1 MIPSSFLRTLFL
13 GVVLA
18 GTWLAPMTGAVAQQL
33 AVVAS
38 APAPMDPVLP
48 WWERVK
54 QPLAPE
60 IETALAGVAEKV
72 TPLRKKDLTDF
83 MKAEQDWLVQTF
95 QITDEAKLNALK
107 TAADQ
112 AVEESIK
119 PYPQKLTETHRNR
132 LPSKEVAAAVAEIA
146 RWEPETLAWSRL
158 VLGCTL
164 PDELDVWKGAVKAA
178 LDPAQL
184 ATWEKRRTDARE
196 GWDKQVKACITPWLN
211 AGRMQGIA
219 QVNARMD
226 AMLPVMKL
234 EADKATRLRETALKA
249 VDQLCAEE
257 EKRATEPMWFIAP
270 ARRQQFVETNPVFRA
285 YVLDADP
292 GTLPVWKELLAA
304 VAGPD
309 ELARWD
315 QHLADRKAKADKEI
329 PGILKVSVDRVRS
342 TWEKNL
348 ERDADQT
355 LLALRL
361 PKERLKTLEGVKR
374 TVLERAE
381 KRWNT
386 LATEQL
392 QKMEP
397 SARDEIIKR
406 GRGYYI
412 SLQNDD
418 QPQNDTE
425 WKKALEGLITPEE
438 RKQVEISNAER
449 KVRREEQVGR
459 LVLSELDRRLAFTSQ
474 QRVVLLP
481 LVSKASLGDSRL
493 FPTEPTEY
501 GYDFQSQNF
510 STIAARVK
518 EADLQPVLDESQ
530 LKAWKGLEKTQAS
543 EQQESSPKPVAKPDF
558 GTRKPEPED
567 LEQMVSTFLYEKSLA
582 RQTNLMNAMVTAAE
596 DAARVTGLAPDRMA
610 RLRTAARGA
619 VEAAMDEWR
628 PTVDSVVRGRL
639 QGATVQD
646 VGQRM
651 TSIDSYYFNMYRSR
665 KTEEYSVWQKAL
677 KAELSPEQ
685 FKKWEGEQ
693 KARQDFQNEAV
704 AAFVL
709 AEFDRKVLLNK
720 EQSELLK
727 PKLAAVIRDYQP
739 DLSNYFSG
747 SDGVPW
753 YLQYYSML
761 IPVVGVTEKELK
773 TIITPGQWDS
783 WTKSNEYSN
792 CMSYWGGIEQ
802 NHASRVRNK

>member
-1 MIPSSFLRTLFL
+1 MIPIAFPRTLIL
-13 GVVLA
+13 GAVLA
-18 GTWLAPMTGAVAQQL
+18 GLWAVPASGVAQQPP
-33 AVVAS
+33 A
-38 APAPMDPVLP
+38 APTAVLP

-60 IETALAGVAEKV
+60 IETALAGLAAKV
-72 TPLRKKDLTDF
+72 TPLRKKDLTEF
-83 MKAEQDWLVQTF
+83 MQAEQDWLIQAF
-95 QITDEAKLNALK
+95 QLNDEVKLKALK
-107 TAADQ
+107 AAADQ
-112 AVEESIK
+112 AVEEAIK

-132 LPSKEVAAAVAEIA
+132 LPSKEATAAVAEIA

-164 PDELDVWKGAVKAA
+164 PDELPVWKDAVKAA
-178 LDPAQL
+178 LDPTQL
-184 ATWEKRRTDARE
+184 ATWEKRRADARE
-196 GWDKQVKACITPWLN
+196 AWDKQIKACVGPWLN
-211 AGRMQGIA
+211 AGRLQGTA
-219 QVNARMD
+219 QVTTRIE
-226 AMLPVMKL
+226 AMIPIMKL
-234 EADKATRLRETALKA
+234 DADKATRLREAAVKA

-257 EKRATEPMWFIAP
+257 EKHATEPMRFIVP

-285 YVLDADP
+285 YALDVDP
-292 GTLPVWKELLAA
+292 GSRPEWKELLAS
-304 VAGPD
+304 VASPD
-309 ELARWD
+309 ELALWD
-315 QHLADRKAKADKEI
+315 KHLAERKEKADKEI
-329 PGILKVSVDRVRS
+329 PGILKLSVDRVRAG
-342 TWEKNL
+342 WEKSL

-381 KRWNT
+381 KRWT
-386 LATEQL
+386 TQATEQL

-412 SLQNDD
+412 TLQNDD

-425 WKKALEGLITPEE
+425 WKKAIEGLITPEE
-438 RKQVEISNAER
+438 RKQVEIGNAER
-449 KVRREEQVGR
+449 KIRREDQVGR
-459 LVLSELDRRLAFTSQ
+459 LVLSELDRRLAFTSA
-474 QRVVLLP
+474 QRITLLP
-481 LVSKASLGDSRL
+481 LVSKAALADSRL
-493 FPTEPTEY
+493 FPSEPTEY

-510 STIAARVK
+510 AAIAAKVK
-518 EADLQPVLDESQ
+518 EADLKSVLDESQ
-530 LKAWKGLEKTQAS
+530 LKAWKELEKAQAS
-543 EQQESSPKPVAKPDF
+543 QQQENSPKPVAKPDF

-567 LEQMVSTFLYEKSLA
+567 LEQMVSSFLYEKSLA
-582 RQTNLMNAMVTAAE
+582 RHTNLMNAMVTAAE

-628 PTVDSVVRGRL
+628 PTVDSVVRARL

-665 KTEEYSVWQKAL
+665 KTEDYPVWQKAL
-677 KAELSPEQ
+677 KAELNPDQ

-709 AEFDRKVLLNK
+709 AEFDRKVLLNG
-720 EQSELLK
+720 EQSEALK
-727 PKLAAVIRDYQP
+727 PKLAAVLKDYQP
-739 DLSNYFSG
+739 DLANYFSG

-761 IPVVGVTEKELK
+761 IPIVGVTEKELK
-773 TIITPGQWDS
+773 TIITPGQWDAWS
-783 WTKSNEYSN
+783 KSNEFSN
-792 CMSYWGGIEQ
+792 CMSYWSGIEQ
-802 NHASRVRNK
+802 NHASRVRNKR

>member
-1 MIPSSFLRTLFL
+1 MIPSSFPRTL
-13 GVVLA
+13 VL
-18 GTWLAPMTGAVAQQL
+18 GAVAAGLWALPASGVAQQPP
-33 AVVAS
+33 V
-38 APAPMDPVLP
+38 APAVVLP

-60 IETALAGVAEKV
+60 IETALAELAAKV

-83 MKAEQDWLVQTF
+83 MQAEQDWLVQTF
-95 QITDEAKLNALK
+95 QIKEETRVKALK
-107 TAADQ
+107 AAADQ
-112 AVEESIK
+112 AVEEAIK
-119 PYPQKLTETHRNR
+119 PYPQRLTETHRNR
-132 LPSKEVAAAVAEIA
+132 LPAGEAAAAVAAIS
-146 RWEPETLAWSRL
+146 RWEPEVLAWSRL

-164 PDELDVWKGAVKAA
+164 PDELPVWKDAVKAA
-178 LDPAQL
+178 LDPTQL
-184 ATWEKRRTDARE
+184 AAWEKRRIESRE
-196 GWDKQVKACITPWLN
+196 AWDKQVKACITPWLN
-211 AGRMQGIA
+211 AGRMQAIA
-219 QVNARMD
+219 QVTTRID
-226 AMLPVMKL
+226 SMLPIMKL
-234 EADKATRLRETALKA
+234 DADKATRLREAANKA
-249 VDQLCAEE
+249 VDQLSAEE
-257 EKRATEPMWFIAP
+257 EKRATEPMWFITP

-285 YVLDADP
+285 YALDVDP
-292 GTLPVWKELLAA
+292 GSRPDWKEL
-304 VAGPD
+304 VASVASPD

-315 QHLADRKAKADKEI
+315 QHLAERKEKAEKEI
-329 PGILKVSVDRVRS
+329 PGILKLSLDRVRAS
-342 TWEKNL
+342 WEKSL

-381 KRWNT
+381 KRWT
-386 LATEQL
+386 TQATEQL

-397 SARDEIIKR
+397 PARDEIIKK
-406 GRGYYI
+406 GRGYYL

-438 RKQVEISNAER
+438 RKQVEIANGER
-449 KVRREEQVGR
+449 KSRREDQVGR
-459 LVLSELDRRLAFTSQ
+459 LVLSELDRRLAFTSA

-481 LVSKASLGDSRL
+481 LVSKAALGDGRL

-510 STIAARVK
+510 AAIAAKVK
-518 EADLQPVLDESQ
+518 EADLKSVLDESQ
-530 LKAWKGLEKTQAS
+530 LKAWRELEKAQAS
-543 EQQESSPKPVAKPDF
+543 QQQENSPKPVAKPDF

-567 LEQMVSTFLYEKSLA
+567 LEQMVSLFLYEKSLA
-582 RQTNLMNAMVTAAE
+582 RHTNLMNAMVTAAE

-628 PTVDSVVRGRL
+628 PTVDSVVRARL

-665 KTEEYSVWQKAL
+665 KTEDYPVWQKAL
-677 KAELSPEQ
+677 KAELNPDQ

-693 KARQDFQNEAV
+693 KARQDFQDEAV

-709 AEFDRKVLLNK
+709 AEFDRKVLLNGA
-720 EQSELLK
+720 QSEALK
-727 PKLAAVIRDYQP
+727 TRLAAVIRDYQP
-739 DLSNYFSG
+739 DLATYFSG
-747 SDGVPW
+747 SEGVPW

-761 IPVVGVTEKELK
+761 IPIVGVTEKDLK
-773 TIITPGQWDS
+773 TIITPGQWDAWS
-783 WTKSNEYSN
+783 KSNEFNN
-792 CMSYWGGIEQ
+792 CMSYWSGIEQ
-802 NHASRVRNK
+802 NHNSRVRNKQ

>member
-1 MIPSSFLRTLFL
+1 MIPSSFPRTLFL
-13 GVVLA
+13 G
-18 GTWLAPMTGAVAQQL
+18 AVAAGLWALPASGIAQQPPG
-33 AVVAS
+33 
-38 APAPMDPVLP
+38 APAVVLP

-60 IETALAGVAEKV
+60 IETALAELAAKV

-83 MKAEQDWLVQTF
+83 MQAEQDWLVQTF
-95 QITDEAKLNALK
+95 QIKEEARVKALK
-107 TAADQ
+107 AAADQ
-112 AVEESIK
+112 AVEEAIK

-132 LPSKEVAAAVAEIA
+132 LPAGEAAAAVAAIS
-146 RWEPETLAWSRL
+146 RWEPEVLAWSRL

-164 PDELDVWKGAVKAA
+164 PDELPVWKDAVKAA
-178 LDPAQL
+178 LDPTQL
-184 ATWEKRRTDARE
+184 AAWEKRRTESRE
-196 GWDKQVKACITPWLN
+196 AWDKQVKACITPWLN
-211 AGRMQGIA
+211 AGRMQAIA
-219 QVNARMD
+219 QVTTRID
-226 AMLPVMKL
+226 SMLPIMKL
-234 EADKATRLRETALKA
+234 DADKATRLREAANKA
-249 VDQLCAEE
+249 VNQLSAEE

-285 YVLDADP
+285 YALDVDP
-292 GTLPVWKELLAA
+292 GSRPDWKELVAS

-315 QHLADRKAKADKEI
+315 QHLAERKEKAEKEI
-329 PGILKVSVDRVRS
+329 PGILKLSLDRVRAS
-342 TWEKNL
+342 WEKSL

-381 KRWNT
+381 KRWT
-386 LATEQL
+386 TQATEQL

-397 SARDEIIKR
+397 PARDEIIKK

-425 WKKALEGLITPEE
+425 WKKAIEGLITPEE
-438 RKQVEISNAER
+438 RKQVEIANGER
-449 KVRREEQVGR
+449 KTRREDQVGR
-459 LVLSELDRRLAFTSQ
+459 LVLSELDRKLAFTSE
-474 QRVVLLP
+474 QRAVLLP
-481 LVSKASLGDSRL
+481 LVSKAALGDGRL

-510 STIAARVK
+510 ATIAAKVK
-518 EADLQPVLDESQ
+518 EADLKSVLDESQ
-530 LKAWKGLEKTQAS
+530 LKAWKELEKAQAS
-543 EQQESSPKPVAKPDF
+543 QQQENSPKPVAKPDF

-567 LEQMVSTFLYEKSLA
+567 LEQMVSSFLYEKSLA
-582 RQTNLMNAMVTAAE
+582 RHTNLMNAMVTAAE
-596 DAARVTGLAPDRMA
+596 DAARVTGLAPDRVA

-628 PTVDSVVRGRL
+628 PTVDSVVRARL

-665 KTEEYSVWQKAL
+665 KTEDYPVWQKAL
-677 KAELSPEQ
+677 KAELNPDQ

-693 KARQDFQNEAV
+693 KARQDFQDEAV

-709 AEFDRKVLLNK
+709 AEFDRKVLLNGA
-720 EQSELLK
+720 QSEALK
-727 PKLAAVIRDYQP
+727 TRLAAVIRDYQP
-739 DLSNYFSG
+739 DLATYFSG
-747 SDGVPW
+747 SEGVPW

-761 IPVVGVTEKELK
+761 IPIVGVTEKDLK
-773 TIITPGQWDS
+773 TIITPGQWDAWS
-783 WTKSNEYSN
+783 KSNEFSN
-792 CMSYWGGIEQ
+792 CMSYWSGIEQ
-802 NHASRVRNK
+802 NHNSRVRNKQ